1 MRPYPHTLTPHRP
14 LARNTAG
21 KDYFV
26 GDIHGQ
32 YSHLLE
38 QLDAVAFD
46 RCHDRLIATGDL
58 IDRGEENT
66 EVLDLLQQPWFF
78 SVLGNHE
85 IMMLEWL
92 LNDAPHYYRMQ
103 VLNGGD
109 WLSGYDDDT
118 LHRYADL
125 LVRQCPLT
133 FTLDTS
139 LGQIGICHT
148 DPLYN
153 DWHVM
158 QTLSTDAF
166 NAELPS
172 LWSRQ
177 RYHHVRMD
185 KPVGPVANVD
195 YVVSGHVAC
204 EQPVW
209 AGNQVFI
216 DTKYRGGAL
225 TVQPMANLLP
235 PAMRS

>member
-1 MRPYPHTLTPHRP
+1 MRPYPHTLTPHRTLP
-14 LARNTAG
+14 RNSAG
-21 KDYFV
+21 QDYFV

-38 QLDAVAFD
+38 QLDAVGFD
-46 RCHDRLIATGDL
+46 RRHDRLIATGDL

-66 EVLDLLQQPWFF
+66 EVLDLLEQPWFF

-118 LHRYADL
+118 LHHYADL

-133 FTLDTS
+133 FTLETS
-139 LGQIGICHT
+139 HGLIGICHT

-158 QTLSTDAF
+158 QALSTDAF